1 MKATSI
7 FATDLDGTLLR
18 SDGSFASEDIQAL
31 EDLRRAGCAVI
42 LATGRSPFSLERC
55 LAGRKLPVDWMVL
68 SSGAGVVN
76 AGGEVKLSRVLSPW
90 QTEKAHR
97 AFSAMG
103 IEDISI
109 QGPFPDAH
117 QLHWIPGNHG
127 EDFLTRLGLYRGYAV
142 EVESPSME
150 ASEVIGFAEPEQ
162 ADMVIAGVEEAL
174 GDGFSVIR
182 ATSPINHRT
191 VWIEVFQGG
200 VNKGSACE
208 HIRNELDADP
218 EMTAAVGNDW
228 NDLHMLEWADTSF
241 MVEGSPEEIA
251 GGYIR
256 VPSVENGGVA
266 RAAELWLG
274 RLS

>member
-68 SSGAGVVN
+68 SSGAGVLT
-76 AGGEVKLSRVLSPW
+76 AGGEIMLSRVLSPW
-90 QTEKAHR
+90 QTERAHM
-97 AFSAMG
+97 AFSSLG

-109 QGPFPDAH
+109 QGPFPHAH
-117 QLHWIPGNHG
+117 HLHWIPGDHG

-150 ASEVIGFAEPEQ
+150 ASEVIGFAEPED
-162 ADMVIAGVEEAL
+162 ADRVIAGVESIL
-174 GDGFSVIR
+174 GDGFSLIR

-191 VWIEVFQGG
+191 VWIEVFRGG

-208 HIRNELDADP
+208 HIRADLNVDP

-228 NDLHMLEWADTSF
+228 NDIHMLDWAGTSF
-241 MVEGSPEEIA
+241 MVEGSPEELAA
-251 GGYIR
+251 GYTL
-256 VPSVENGGVA
+256 VPSADRGGVA
-266 RAAELWLG
+266 RAAGIWLEK
-274 RLS
+274 LP